1 MSRENVMAFID
12 YCRANDEINLEVR
25 KLLAL
30 GDNNLGFVRL
40 AEGHGF
46 SFSVEEWM
54 DTVMHM
60 YGRPTQELNIQDF
73 DFDQELD

>member
-12 YCRANDEINLEVR
+12 YCRTDDEVNLEVR

-40 AEGHGF
+40 AEAQGF
-46 SFSVEEWM
+46 VFSVEEWM
-54 DTVMHM
+54 DCVMHI
-60 YGRPTQELNIQDF
+60 YGRPTQELNIRDF

>member
-1 MSRENVMAFID
+1 MSRETVLAFID
-12 YCRANDEINLEVR
+12 HVKSNDDLYLEIR

-40 AEGHGF
+40 AGANGF
-46 SFSVEEWM
+46 EFTVEEWM

-60 YGRPTQELNIQDF
+60 YGRPTQELNLADF
-73 DFDQELD
+73 NFDEEPD